1 MRIATWNINGVRR
14 HQERLLDWLR
24 VRKPDLVALQKINA
38 EERDFPSGELMDAG
52 YYAVVH
58 GSPPE
63 PRNNYGVA
71 ILSRREPRV
80 VQQGLPG
87 QDGLGPRL
95 LTVDVDGLE
104 FSSVYAPYELESSKR
119 RSSGRSKLAWFESLT
134 EHLTA
139 TRPESGRRVKCG
151 DFNVVPVN
159 RYGPKRRLRTPNY
172 DKDVQARFGTML
184 KEAGLADLYAAPPSG
199 WSDRFMYEGR
209 EGWVKFG
216 RLEYVLGTQNM
227 VDLNPVVRFDI
238 DHAVDHN
245 PRFHYWVRAPIIADF
260 NVQSTLGLGCE

>member
-1 MRIATWNINGVRR
+1 MRIATWNIKGVQSRLG
-14 HQERLLDWLR
+14 RLLDWLR
-24 VRKPDLVALQKINA
+24 AQEPDLVALQKINVL
-38 EERDFPSGELMDAG
+38 EEAFPFDAFTRAG

-58 GSPPE
+58 GFPAE
-63 PRNNYGVA
+63 PRKNYGVA

-80 VQQGLPG
+80 VRQGLPR

-104 FSSVYAPYELESSKR
+104 FSSVYAPSRLEHPAGTKVE
-119 RSSGRSKLAWFESLT
+119 WFERLT

-139 TRPESGRRVKCG
+139 TRPESGRRVMCG

-159 RYGPKRRLRTPNY
+159 RYGPKGRLRTPNY

-209 EGWVKFG
+209 EGWVKFS
-216 RLEYVLGTQNM
+216 RLEYVLGTPNM

-238 DHAVDHN
+238 DHAIIRN
-245 PRFHYWVRAPIIADF
+245 PNFYWVRAPIIADF
-260 NVQSTLGLGCE
+260 DV